1 MRRVTVAAQMSDT
14 TSPTTPTTISTSP
27 TMSQLTFFVLSVT
40 AKRRI
45 APTAMRMMEVPIP
58 MDVRYPA
65 GCEINRA
72 GPVFP
77 NPRAAGTRAAMHRRR
92 SRSPIAAV
100 GQGLLA
106 GLIGNA
112 VFTGYQALQSR
123 RSDGPQGESEPPEDW
138 SETPAP
144 AQVGQRFAAGVFRRP
159 VDLDQAGLVKTVVHW
174 AYGSSWGAVYALIEE
189 SVGRP
194 LVSGVALTS
203 AVMAADYTMLPAMKI
218 YKPPWEYEAGTLT
231 KDLANHLVHGLAIAA
246 AYRGLDAAF
255 ARR

>member
-1 MRRVTVAAQMSDT
+1 VRRVTVAAQMSDT

-27 TMSQLTFFVLSVT
+27 TMSQLTFFVLRVT

-45 APTAMRMMEVPIP
+45 APTAMRMIEVPIP
-58 MDVRYPA
+58 MNTGYPA

-72 GPVFP
+72 G
-77 NPRAAGTRAAMHRRR
+77 
-92 SRSPIAAV
+92 
-100 GQGLLA
+100 
-106 GLIGNA
+106 
-112 VFTGYQALQSR
+112 
-123 RSDGPQGESEPPEDW
+123 
-138 SETPAP
+138 
-144 AQVGQRFAAGVFRRP
+144 
-159 VDLDQAGLVKTVVHW
+159 LVKNVVHW

-194 LVSGVALTS
+194 LVSGVVLTS

-218 YKPPWEYEAGTLT
+218 YKPPWDYEAETLT
-231 KDLANHLVHGLAIAA
+231 KDFAKHLVRGLAIAA